1 MAQDVAFC
9 IAHTS
14 PVPCH
19 RHLVPFAL
27 RLAFPISLVGR
38 DAHDY
43 YETSVAVALASG
55 RRSHIPSTLDVSSLT

>member
-14 PVPCH
+14 PIPCH

-27 RLAFPISLVGR
+27 PLAFPISLVGR

-43 YETSVAVALASG
+43 DETSVAMALAS
-55 RRSHIPSTLDVSSLT
+55 RRSHIPSSLDVASLT